1 MIESSA
7 STSAVNV
14 TRLIDDGPLTRF
26 QIVTIV
32 CCALVSALDGIDT
45 QSIGV
50 AAPFIAEELGVKLAH
65 FGPIFSSAL
74 VGATVGAASFGPLAD
89 RFGRKTLL
97 IVAVLLIGGFT
108 ILTVFANS
116 VPMLMA
122 IRVLAGLGLGG
133 ATPCFIALTSEYTPA
148 RLRAALVTLM
158 WSAFPLGGLLG
169 GLLNWYLIPHAGW
182 RAIFYI
188 GGVAPLVLA
197 VVLFLYLPELIKF
210 LLIQRNDLK
219 GVGRIVAR
227 FRSSLVRGDAHF
239 VLDEKPLPGASIR
252 HLFTEGRALGTL
264 LLWVPFFMGFG
275 VLTVAV
281 LWTPALLKLNGISP
295 ANTAFVVAFNGLGG
309 FIGQSTSGRL
319 IQRFGIVSVLIPAF
333 LLGAAAT
340 VGLGYG
346 ASSIALAATFI
357 GLIGV
362 FMGLGTGGAIALAAT
377 IYPTPIR
384 STGAGWGM
392 AMGRFGQII
401 GPLIAGAL
409 LGAGWTAGSDHD
421 RHRLWRSDWS
431 GLRRLV
437 QRVALS
443 EAGGRPLRRRG
454 PGEDARSRLTRCREG
469 RNCESATRPSA
480 PCAQHPAG
488 AQIVEYRLR
497 FAKRPVAGWDRSDVP
512 RSRQIEQLARLRERA
527 GQRAFD
533 GHRLD
538 GEHGGGDGK
547 IATEESG
554 HHDLAR

>member
-1 MIESSA
+1 MMTGSSA
-7 STSAVNV
+7 SPGEVNV
-14 TRLIDDGPLTRF
+14 TRLIDDRPLTRF
-26 QIVTIV
+26 QIGTII
-32 CCALVSALDGIDT
+32 CCALVSALDGIDS

-50 AAPFIAEELGVKLAH
+50 AAPFIADELSVKLAD

-74 VGATVGAASFGPLAD
+74 VGATIGAASFGPLAD

-97 IVAVLLIGGFT
+97 IVAVLLIGVFT
-108 ILTVFANS
+108 ILTVFVHS
-116 VPMLMA
+116 VPTL
-122 IRVLAGLGLGG
+122 ITVRVLAGLGLGG

-169 GLLNWYLIPHAGW
+169 GMLNWYLIPHAGW
-182 RAIFYI
+182 RAIFYL

-197 VVLFLYLPELIKF
+197 ALLFFYLPESIKF
-210 LLIQRNDLK
+210 LLVRRNDMK
-219 GVGRIVAR
+219 GVARIVAR
-227 FRSSLVRGDAHF
+227 FGPPAGRGDSRF
-239 VLDEKPLPGASIR
+239 VLDEKSLPGMSIG

-295 ANTAFVVAFNGLGG
+295 ANTAVVVAFNGLGG

-319 IQRFGIVSVLIPAF
+319 IQRFGILPILIPAF

-346 ASSIALAATFI
+346 AASVALAATFI

-362 FMGLGTGGAIALAAT
+362 FMGVGTGGAIALAAT

-401 GPLIAGAL
+401 GPLVAGGL
-409 LGAGWTAGSDHD
+409 LGAGWTAGPIMTVTGGG
-421 RHRLWRSDWS
+421 
-431 GLRRLV
+431 GLIAAVFVVL
-437 QRVALS
+437 L
-443 EAGGRPLRRRG
+443 
-454 PGEDARSRLTRCREG
+454 
-469 RNCESATRPSA
+469 
-480 PCAQHPAG
+480 G
-488 AQIVEYRLR
+488 A
-497 FAKRPVAGWDRSDVP
+497 W
-512 RSRQIEQLARLRERA
+512 LARRHVEGLSTDDVSA
-527 GQRAFD
+527 
-533 GHRLD
+533 
-538 GEHGGGDGK
+538 K
-547 IATEESG
+547 TPVPV
-554 HHDLAR
+554 

>member
-1 MIESSA
+1 MMKAPDPTQAI
-7 STSAVNV
+7 NV

-26 QIVTIV
+26 QIGTIV
-32 CCALVSALDGIDT
+32 CCALVSALDGIDS

-50 AAPFIAEELGVKLAH
+50 AAPFIADELGVKLAD

-74 VGATVGAASFGPLAD
+74 AGATLGAASFGPLAD

-97 IVAVLLIGGFT
+97 IVAVVLISVFT

-116 VPMLMA
+116 VPMLM
-122 IRVLAGLGLGG
+122 IFRLLAGIGLGG
-133 ATPCFIALTSEYTPA
+133 ATPCFIALTSEYAPA

-169 GLLNWYLIPHAGW
+169 GLLNWYLIPQAGW

-197 VVLFLYLPELIKF
+197 FVLLFYLPESIKF
-210 LLIQRNDLK
+210 LLVRRNDMT

-227 FRSSLVRGDAHF
+227 LRSSPVRGNSRF
-239 VLDEKPLPGASIR
+239 VLDEKPLPGASIP

-309 FIGQSTSGRL
+309 FIGQSSAGTL
-319 IQRFGIVSVLIPAF
+319 IKRFGILPVLIPAF

-346 ASSIALAATFI
+346 ASSIALASTFI

-362 FMGLGTGGAIALAAT
+362 FMGFGTGGAIALAAT

-384 STGAGWGM
+384 STGVGWGM
-392 AMGRFGQII
+392 AMGRFGQIV

-409 LGAGWTAGSDHD
+409 LGAGWTAD
-421 RHRLWRSDWS
+421 RIMMVIACG
-431 GLRRLV
+431 GLIAAVFVVLFSAWFVRRNV
-437 QRVALS
+437 DGVAV
-443 EAGGRPLRRRG
+443 
-454 PGEDARSRLTRCREG
+454 EDAT
-469 RNCESATRPSA
+469 
-480 PCAQHPAG
+480 
-488 AQIVEYRLR
+488 
-497 FAKRPVAGWDRSDVP
+497 AKGSMPV
-512 RSRQIEQLARLRERA
+512 
-527 GQRAFD
+527 
-533 GHRLD
+533 
-538 GEHGGGDGK
+538 
-547 IATEESG
+547 
-554 HHDLAR
+554 

>member
-1 MIESSA
+1 MRAPDPTQAI
-7 STSAVNV
+7 NV
-14 TRLIDDGPLTRF
+14 TRLIDDRPLTRF
-26 QIVTIV
+26 QVGTIV
-32 CCALVSALDGIDT
+32 CCALVSALDGIDS

-50 AAPFIAEELGVKLAH
+50 AAPFIADELGVKLAD

-74 VGATVGAASFGPLAD
+74 AGATLGAASFGPLAD

-97 IVAVLLIGGFT
+97 IVAVVLISVFT

-116 VPMLMA
+116 VPVLM
-122 IRVLAGLGLGG
+122 IFRLLAGIGLGG
-133 ATPCFIALTSEYTPA
+133 ATPCFIALTSEYAPA

-169 GLLNWYLIPHAGW
+169 GLLNWYLIPQAGW

-197 VVLFLYLPELIKF
+197 FVLLFYLPESIKF
-210 LLIQRNDLK
+210 LLVRRNDMT

-227 FRSSLVRGDAHF
+227 FRSSPVRGDSHF
-239 VLDEKPLPGASIR
+239 VLDEKPLPGASIP

-309 FIGQSTSGRL
+309 FIGQSSAGTL
-319 IQRFGIVSVLIPAF
+319 IKRFGILPVLIPAF

-346 ASSIALAATFI
+346 ASSIALASTFI

-362 FMGLGTGGAIALAAT
+362 FMGFGTGGAIALAAT

-384 STGAGWGM
+384 STGVGWGM
-392 AMGRFGQII
+392 AMGRFGQIV

-409 LGAGWTAGSDHD
+409 LGAGWTAD
-421 RHRLWRSDWS
+421 RIMMVIACG
-431 GLRRLV
+431 GLIATVFVVLFSAWFVRRNV
-437 QRVALS
+437 DGVAV
-443 EAGGRPLRRRG
+443 
-454 PGEDARSRLTRCREG
+454 EDATEKGSM
-469 RNCESATRPSA
+469 
-480 PCAQHPAG
+480 
-488 AQIVEYRLR
+488 
-497 FAKRPVAGWDRSDVP
+497 PV
-512 RSRQIEQLARLRERA
+512 
-527 GQRAFD
+527 
-533 GHRLD
+533 
-538 GEHGGGDGK
+538 
-547 IATEESG
+547 
-554 HHDLAR
+554 

>member
-1 MIESSA
+1 MRAAEK
-7 STSAVNV
+7 TSEINV
-14 TRLIDDGPLTRF
+14 TRLIDDGPLTGF
-26 QIVTIV
+26 QIGTVI

-50 AAPFIAEELGVKLAH
+50 AAPFIADELGVKLAD

-97 IVAVLLIGGFT
+97 ILAVLLIGFFT

-122 IRVLAGLGLGG
+122 FRVLAGLGLGG

-182 RAIFYI
+182 RAIFYL

-197 VVLFLYLPELIKF
+197 LLLFFYLPESIKF
-210 LLIQRNDLK
+210 LLVQRNDMK
-219 GVGRIVAR
+219 AVARVVAR
-227 FRSSLVRGDAHF
+227 FGSPAVGGEPHF

-281 LWTPALLKLNGISP
+281 LWTPALLKLNGIAP

-319 IQRFGIVSVLIPAF
+319 IQRFGILPVLIPAF
-333 LLGAAAT
+333 LLGAVAT

-392 AMGRFGQII
+392 AMGRFGQIV

-409 LGAGWTAGSDHD
+409 LGAGWTAGPIMTVTACG
-421 RHRLWRSDWS
+421 
-431 GLRRLV
+431 GLIAVVFTILFSV
-437 QRVALS
+437 WLA
-443 EAGGRPLRRRG
+443 RRRV
-454 PGEDARSRLTRCREG
+454 EG
-469 RNCESATRPSA
+469 LSADDP
-480 PCAQHPAG
+480 PAQA
-488 AQIVEYRLR
+488 
-497 FAKRPVAGWDRSDVP
+497 
-512 RSRQIEQLARLRERA
+512 
-527 GQRAFD
+527 
-533 GHRLD
+533 
-538 GEHGGGDGK
+538 
-547 IATEESG
+547 
-554 HHDLAR
+554 